1 MGKLI
6 VFEGLDGSGKET
18 QTKILEKKL
27 VEKNLKVK
35 RVEYPNYKEEYSSLV
50 KLYLN
55 GKINKNLFKVNSY
68 ATAGFYASD
77 HYLTFEKNWK
87 EKYLKDYIIIADRY
101 VSSNAIYQM
110 AKLKIFE
117 WETFLNWL
125 YDYEFFRLKLPR
137 EDFLVYLDVDL
148 NISKNLIKK
157 RNGKKDIH
165 EENFLYL
172 EKCKKAALFLA
183 KKFNWFVLK
192 CCENGKMLSIEEIAN
207 RVELLVEKI
216 V

>member
-18 QTKILEKKL
+18 QTKILTEKLIK
-27 VEKNLKVK
+27 KNFNVK

-50 KLYLN
+50 RLYLS
-55 GKINKNLFKVNSY
+55 GKISKNLFEVNSY
-68 ATAGFYASD
+68 ATAGFYAAD

-87 EKYLKDYIIIADRY
+87 ENYLKNYVIVADRY

-110 AKLKIFE
+110 AKLKNSE
-117 WETFLNWL
+117 WESFLNWL
-125 YDYEFFRLKLPR
+125 YDYEFFKLKLPR
-137 EDFLVYLDVDL
+137 ENFLIYLDVDL
-148 NISKNLIKK
+148 NVSKSLIRK
-157 RNGKKDIH
+157 RNEKKDIH

-183 KKFNWFVLK
+183 KKFNWCVLK
-192 CCENGKMLSIEEIAN
+192 CCEDGKMLSIEEIAKKI
-207 RVELLVEKI
+207 ELLVEKI
-216 V
+216 I